1 MVLLECGSSQQLT
14 RRDIKDRELE
24 LEKKLLSYNE
34 ALSTNK
40 QLRTQIN
47 HLRKER
53 SLFDKIYYNL
63 ETEIMKKKERLLE
76 LIEDCDAKEHAK
88 RK

>member
-1 MVLLECGSSQQLT
+1 MSSLI

-34 ALSTNK
+34 ALSANK

-76 LIEDCDAKEHAK
+76 LIEECDSKERAK